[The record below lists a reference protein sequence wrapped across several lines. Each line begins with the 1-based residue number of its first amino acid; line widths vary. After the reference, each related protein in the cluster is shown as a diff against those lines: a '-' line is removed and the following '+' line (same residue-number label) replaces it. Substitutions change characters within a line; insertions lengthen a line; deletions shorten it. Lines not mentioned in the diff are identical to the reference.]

1 MDEINIIVIVIVI
14 IIIIIMYNQ
23 KSALQS
29 AKDNADKSLKL
40 ARDKALDAAFAAET
54 YNKSSNDRSNSM
66 PILSEARKLL
76 DSITHLDASKKLV
89 ENDGILHILLHD
101 PSDALKQFSD
111 PNALKQFSAPN
122 DIRDKIL
129 VAFES
134 IKLAAFDIA
143 TIHDEMQKLK
153 K

>member
-40 ARDKALDAAFAAET
+40 ARGKTLDAAYAVDT
-54 YNKSSNDRSNSM
+54 YNKSSNDRSNSK
-66 PILSEARKLL
+66 PILSEAHKLL
-76 DSITHLDASKKLV
+76 GSLNDLETRKKIV
-89 ENDGILHILLHD
+89 ENDGKFHSILLHD
-101 PSDALKQFSD
+101 PSVVLKQH
-111 PNALKQFSAPN
+111 NAPN

-134 IKLAAFDIA
+134 LKLADLDIA
-143 TIHDEMQKLK
+143 TIHDEMQKPK
-153 K
+153 TH